1 MAAKFPK
8 AVWGKIMKILS
19 ELKNAGGE
27 AKLRDLF
34 ERSELKLFQ

>member
-19 ELKNAGGE
+19 ELKNAGGD
-27 AKLRDLF
+27 DLPP
-34 ERSELKLFQ
+34 ENSANLN